1 MFMARRRS
9 SVRCDSKSLLSFRFW
24 LCGTAALLLAACSTG
39 LKIGYS
45 YADTLLLYTIDG
57 YVGLTPEQEQ
67 LVKERSAALM
77 TWHRSTQLRDYAQFI
92 QETRRKLDGPIT
104 ASDVLAFNR
113 EVNARLA
120 ALGERAAPELAQL
133 AITLTPDQ
141 LARMERKLANDS
153 SKARRELV
161 QFAGKETLDERVRKI
176 GERADYWFGSV
187 NREQLQIVR
196 NTLERRPDMSA
207 WWIDERDR
215 RQRELLSVLQ
225 RIQSERPGQA
235 TAASWLRAYF
245 AQLQAPADPERKR
258 AMEQFRANN
267 AELVAQLIN
276 AATPDQR
283 AMLSRRLSSF
293 ADEFAALA
301 AERGGGAG

>member
-1 MFMARRRS
+1 M
-9 SVRCDSKSLLSFRFW
+9 RCDSKSLLSLRFW
-24 LCGTAALLLAACSTG
+24 LSAAAALLLAACSTG

-77 TWHRSTQLRDYAQFI
+77 AWHRSTQLRDYAQFV
-92 QETRRKLDGPIT
+92 QETRRKLDGPVT
-104 ASDVLAFNR
+104 ASDVLTFNR

-141 LARMERKLANDS
+141 LTRIERKLTSDS

-207 WWIDERDR
+207 WWIDERER
-215 RQRELLSVLQ
+215 RQRELLTVLQ
-225 RIQSERPGQA
+225 RIQSERPGEVTA
-235 TAASWLRAYF
+235 TRWLRAYF
-245 AQLQAPADPERKR
+245 AQLQAPEDAERKR
-258 AMEQFRANN
+258 AIEQFRANN
-267 AELVAQLIN
+267 AELIAQLIN
-276 AATPDQR
+276 AATPEQR
-283 AMLSRRLSSF
+283 AALSRRLSSF

-301 AERGGGAG
+301 AERGGGPG

>member
-9 SVRCDSKSLLSFRFW
+9 SVRCDSKSLRSFRFW
-24 LCGTAALLLAACSTG
+24 LGAVAALLLAACSTG

-77 TWHRSTQLRDYAQFI
+77 AWHRSTQLRDYAQFV
-92 QETRRKLDGPIT
+92 QETRRKLDGPVT
-104 ASDVLAFNR
+104 ASDVLTFNR

-141 LARMERKLANDS
+141 LARIERKLTSDS

-187 NREQLQIVR
+187 NRDQLQIVR

-207 WWIDERDR
+207 WWIDERER
-215 RQRELLSVLQ
+215 RQRELLTVLQ
-225 RIQSERPGQA
+225 RIQSERPGEAAA
-235 TAASWLRAYF
+235 TRWLRAYF
-245 AQLQAPADPERKR
+245 AQLQAPEDTERKR
-258 AMEQFRANN
+258 AIEQFRANN
-267 AELVAQLIN
+267 AELIAQLIN
-276 AATPDQR
+276 AATPEQR
-283 AMLSRRLSSF
+283 AALSRRLSSF
-293 ADEFAALA
+293 AEEFAALA
-301 AERGGGAG
+301 SERSGPAG